1 MDVTGRPGSLTVV
14 PAIADPISRHGI
26 EVMLTSEGGV
36 GSVTNVPDLSGLI
49 AAVETK
55 APSALVIDTRFGQV
69 NDGRGTTVGTEGLQA
84 VVWVRGRYPWLPV
97 VVIARPPTEREMF
110 ETMRLGCSAYLSRSS
125 SEQGVVNAVIDAS
138 TCRFTFS
145 SAMISRQIVGV
156 TVRRQTPTQ
165 SGHVSPEV
173 RETTLTTREL
183 DVLGLVSRG
192 RSNKLIANELQVSD
206 QTVKNYVTAILRKL
220 KVTDRTQA
228 VVQAMRLGWIA
239 P

>member
-1 MDVTGRPGSLTVV
+1 
-14 PAIADPISRHGI
+14 
-26 EVMLTSEGGV
+26 
-36 GSVTNVPDLSGLI
+36 VPDLSGLI

-84 VVWVRGRYPWLPV
+84 VVWVRGRYTWLPV

-156 TVRRQTPTQ
+156 MVRRQTPTQ

-220 KVTDRTQA
+220 QVTDRTQA

>member
-14 PAIADPISRHGI
+14 AAIADPISRLGL
-26 EVMLTSEGGV
+26 EVMLTFTGGV
-36 GSVTNVPDLSGLI
+36 GSVTNVPEMSGLI
-49 AAVETK
+49 EAVETK

-69 NDGRGTTVGTEGLQA
+69 NDGRGTTVRTEGLEA
-84 VVWVRGRYPWLPV
+84 VAWVRGRYPWLPV
-97 VVIARPPTEREMF
+97 FVIARPPTERELF
-110 ETMRLGCSAYLSRSS
+110 ETMRLGYFAYLSRSCS
-125 SEQGVVNAVIDAS
+125 GQGIVNAVIDAS

-165 SGHVSPEV
+165 SGHLLPEV

>member
-1 MDVTGRPGSLTVV
+1 M
-14 PAIADPISRHGI
+14 A
-26 EVMLTSEGGV
+26 
-36 GSVTNVPDLSGLI
+36 
-49 AAVETK
+49 
-55 APSALVIDTRFGQV
+55 
-69 NDGRGTTVGTEGLQA
+69 
-84 VVWVRGRYPWLPV
+84 WVRGRYPWLPV
-97 VVIARPPTEREMF
+97 VVIARPPTERELF
-110 ETMRLGCSAYLSRSS
+110 ETMMLGCVAYLSRSS
-125 SEQGVVNAVIDAS
+125 GEQEIVNAVIDAS
-138 TCRFTFS
+138 AGRFTFS
-145 SAMISRQIVGV
+145 SAVLLRQVVGG
-156 TVRRQTPTQ
+156 TVRRQTPTV

-173 RETTLTTREL
+173 RETPLTTREL

>member
-1 MDVTGRPGSLTVV
+1 M
-14 PAIADPISRHGI
+14 
-26 EVMLTSEGGV
+26 
-36 GSVTNVPDLSGLI
+36 
-49 AAVETK
+49 
-55 APSALVIDTRFGQV
+55 
-69 NDGRGTTVGTEGLQA
+69 NDGRGTMVRTEGLQA
-84 VVWVRGRYPWLPV
+84 VAWVRGRYPWLPV
-97 VVIARPPTEREMF
+97 AVIARSPTEREMF
-110 ETMRLGCSAYLSRSS
+110 ETMRLGCFAYLSRSS
-125 SEQGVVNAVIDAS
+125 SEQGIVNAVIDAS

-165 SGHVSPEV
+165 SGQVSPEV